1 MSLMRK
7 FLLMITLL
15 GLGAFPLAHADAA
28 HPVEGKDYQVISPE
42 LNTDSGNKIEVA
54 EFFWYRCPHCFH
66 LEPALNAWIKKLPK
80 DVAIRRIPAVLNE
93 SWLPLAKT
101 YYTLDLLGKI
111 PALHDDVFNA
121 IHVQNIDLNNPEILF
136 NWAEKQGIN
145 RKTFVDTY
153 NSFDVQSKAMRAN
166 QLTRDS
172 KINGVPAFVVDG
184 KYSTSVSMTGS
195 EDALFKTLDSLIA
208 KVRKEQS
215 KQSRHVPAKKH

>member
-15 GLGAFPLAHADAA
+15 GMGAFPLAHADSA
-28 HPVEGKDYQVISPE
+28 HPVEGKDYQVVSPE
-42 LNTDSGNKIEVA
+42 LNTDSGKKIEVA

-101 YYTLDLLGKI
+101 YYTLELLGKI

-121 IHVQNIDLNNPEILF
+121 IHVEGIDLNNPDILF
-136 NWAEKQGIN
+136 NWAAKQGIN

-172 KINGVPAFVVDG
+172 KINGVPAFIVAG

-208 KVRKEQS
+208 KARKEQS
-215 KQSRHVPAKKH
+215 KQARHAPAKKH

>member
-7 FLLMITLL
+7 FLLMMTLL
-15 GLGAFPLAHADAA
+15 GMGVFPLAHADAA

-42 LNTDSGNKIEVA
+42 LNTDSGDKIEVA

-121 IHVQNIDLNNPEILF
+121 IHVEGIDLNNPEILF
-136 NWAEKQGIN
+136 NWAAKQGIN
-145 RKTFVDTY
+145 RKKFVDTY

-215 KQSRHVPAKKH
+215 KRDRHAPAKKH

>member
-7 FLLMITLL
+7 FLLMMTLL
-15 GLGAFPLAHADAA
+15 GMGVFPLAHADSA

-93 SWLPLAKT
+93 SWLPLSKA

-121 IHVQNIDLNNPEILF
+121 IHVDGIDLNNPDILF
-136 NWAEKQGIN
+136 NWADKQGIN
-145 RKTFVDTY
+145 RKTFAATY

-172 KINGVPAFVVDG
+172 KINGVPAFVVAG
-184 KYSTSVSMTGS
+184 KYSTSESMTGS

-208 KVRKEQS
+208 KARKEQP
-215 KQSRHVPAKKH
+215 KQARHVPVKKH